1 MMVKWLRGFKL
12 KNDFKLIWK
21 QHQFRL
27 SFVFHYFII
36 WYISFQV
43 TSEAVA
49 GRCSEKQLLRKL
61 WETSQKD
68 IFGGVIFLILF
79 LACLNSDSIEHLQ
92 MLLLDIKISN
102 IAFSVWKYLFQH
114 GTIIR
119 TGITY
124 KKMPCHLRDSGCRK
138 FIVKKVKIFWSYV
151 KVNSYVRVSI
161 CSLIGAA
168 AWSEQLFLAHA
179 K

>member
-1 MMVKWLRGFKL
+1 MVKNSYMMVKWLRGFKL

-43 TSEAVA
+43 TSEAVT
-49 GRCSEKQLLRKL
+49 GRYSEKKLLSKL

-68 IFGGVIFLILF
+68 IFGGVLFLILV
-79 LACLNSDSIEHLQ
+79 LACLNSDSIE
-92 MLLLDIKISN
+92 IPN
-102 IAFSVWKYLFQH
+102 ITFSVWKYLFQH

-124 KKMPCHLRDSGCRK
+124 KKIPCHLLDSACRR
-138 FIVKKVKIFWSYV
+138 FIVKKVKF
-151 KVNSYVRVSI
+151 
-161 CSLIGAA
+161 
-168 AWSEQLFLAHA
+168 
-179 K
+179 